1 MGFSVHKIW
10 QILKCFTG
18 TFRQAQTLKLG
29 VAFFHGCK
37 SRYSGGLYT
46 MLKYD
51 GFDSFLASQ
60 SALNFFKKVPF
71 GGNQKLKKIYVIC
84 YY

>member
-1 MGFSVHKIW
+1 MQKATLGFHVHKMWKIF
-10 QILKCFTG
+10 KCFTG
-18 TFRQAQTLKLG
+18 TFRRAQTLKLGG

-51 GFDSFLASQ
+51 GFDSFLA
-60 SALNFFKKVPF
+60 LPPV
-71 GGNQKLKKIYVIC
+71 L
-84 YY
+84 